1 MSEHPPGTDTGL
13 LSTVRAGAPVEAAV
27 SDEAWLQAMLDAEAA
42 LARAQA
48 RLGFVPGS
56 AAEAITEVTR
66 DARLDPVSL
75 ARRARNAANPVV
87 ALVADLTERVAAYAP
102 EAADH
107 VHRGSTSQDIM
118 DTAAMLVAGRAVAL
132 VRADLRRV
140 VAALASLAAEHR
152 DTVMPARTLTQHAVP
167 TTFGLKAAGW
177 MCAVDDADRRL
188 AAAAS
193 ALPVQLGGAAGTL
206 SAYHEFAL
214 ADGVPAHDGTPAAL
228 ALVRAFA
235 DETGLAEPLLPWH
248 TSRAP
253 FVALGNEL
261 AIVAGALGKF
271 GLDVQNM
278 TRTEVGEGLEP
289 AGEGRGASSA
299 MPQKRNPVLASLL
312 VSAALQVPAYVSVL
326 ARCMLAED
334 ERPGGAWQAEWQP
347 LREVLRLAGGSART
361 AAELAEG
368 LVPLPDRMWANTG
381 TTEGRILAERLAVRL
396 TAELGRVRAKR
407 CVTRIAHK
415 ASADGVPFAEAVALD
430 PELGTLLAAHPLEDL
445 LDPRRYLGVAGALVD
460 RALRH
465 VDGPAAGP
473 GPEAGAG

>member
-1 MSEHPPGTDTGL
+1 MTEHPPGTDTGL
-13 LSTVRAGAPVEAAV
+13 LSTVRAGTPVEAAV

-48 RLGFVPGS
+48 RLGFVPARS
-56 AAEAITEVTR
+56 AEAITEVTR

-118 DTAAMLVAGRAVAL
+118 DTAAMLVSGRAIAL
-132 VRADLRRV
+132 IRADLRRV
-140 VAALASLAAEHR
+140 VTALAGLAAEHR
-152 DTVMPARTLTQHAVP
+152 DTVMPARTLAQHAVP

-177 MCAVDDADRRL
+177 LYAVDDAERGL
-188 AAAAS
+188 SATAS
-193 ALPVQLGGAAGTL
+193 ALPAQLGGAAGTL

-214 ADGVPAHDGTPAAL
+214 ADGVRGAVDEPAAL
-228 ALVRAFA
+228 ALVGVFA
-235 DETGLAEPLLPWH
+235 EELGLAEPLLPWH

-253 FVALGNEL
+253 FVALSHEL
-261 AIVAGALGKF
+261 AVVAGVLGKF
-271 GLDVQNM
+271 GLDVRNM

-289 AGEGRGASSA
+289 GGEGRGASSA

-312 VSAALQVPAYVSVL
+312 VSAAVQVPGYASVL
-326 ARCMLAED
+326 AQCMLAED

-347 LREVLRLAGGSART
+347 LREVLRLTGGAART

-368 LVPLPDRMWANTG
+368 LVPLPHRMWANAVA
-381 TTEGRILAERLAVRL
+381 TEGQIVAERLAVRL
-396 TAELGRVRAKR
+396 TASLGRVRAKQ
-407 CVTRIAHK
+407 CVTRIALR
-415 ASADGVPFAEAVALD
+415 ASAEGVPFAEAVAGD
-430 PELGTLLAAHPLEDL
+430 PELGKLLAGHPLEEL
-445 LDPRRYLGVAGALVD
+445 LDPRQYLGVAGVLVD
-460 RALRH
+460 RTLRH
-465 VDGPAAGP
+465 VARTPAAEGGP
-473 GPEAGAG
+473 DE